1 MIILY
6 DCATAPSPRRA
17 RILLA
22 EKGIAHETVQIDLV
36 HGEQLGAAYR
46 AINPQCTV
54 PALRID
60 GSDGEEDGLLLTD
73 NAGIAA
79 WLEAHCPQPPLMGST
94 PREKAEIASWN
105 WRIEFEGLLAIAE
118 TLRNGSPA
126 MADRALPGPVN
137 YAQIPELAQ
146 RGLARVHQ
154 FFETLNAR
162 LIGRDF
168 IATDRLSIADIT
180 AVVAVDFARVVRVKP
195 GEQHPELL
203 RWRAAMAQRPSMSR

>member
-22 EKGIAHETVQIDLV
+22 EKGIAHETVQVDLV
-36 HGEQLGAAYR
+36 RGEQLGAAYR
-46 AINPQCTV
+46 EINPQCTV
-54 PALRID
+54 PALRT
-60 GSDGEEDGLLLTD
+60 EEDGLLTD
-73 NAGIAA
+73 NAAIAA
-79 WLEAHCPQPPLMGST
+79 WLEARYPEPPLMGRT
-94 PREKAEIASWN
+94 PAEKAEIASWN
-105 WRIEFEGLLAIAE
+105 WRVEFEGLLAIAE

-146 RGLARVHQ
+146 RGLARVQH
-154 FFETLNAR
+154 FFETLNKR
-162 LIGRDF
+162 LAGREF
-168 IATDRLSIADIT
+168 IATDRFSLADIT

-195 GEQHPELL
+195 GEQHPELM

>member
-1 MIILY
+1 MTILY

-22 EKGIAHETVQIDLV
+22 EKGIAHDTVQVDLAR
-36 HGEQLGAAYR
+36 GEQLSAAYR
-46 AINPQCTV
+46 EINPQCTV
-54 PALRID
+54 PALRT
-60 GSDGEEDGLLLTD
+60 EEGALLTD
-73 NAGIAA
+73 NAAIAA
-79 WLEAHCPQPPLMGST
+79 YLEARYPEPALMGRT
-94 PREKAEIASWN
+94 PQDKAEIASWN

-146 RGLARVHQ
+146 RGQARVQH

-162 LIGRDF
+162 LAGRDF
-168 IATDRLSIADIT
+168 VAADQFSLADIT

-203 RWRAAMAQRPSMSR
+203 RWRAAMALRPSMSR

>member
-22 EKGIAHETVQIDLV
+22 EKGIAHETVQVDLA

-54 PALRID
+54 PALRT
-60 GSDGEEDGLLLTD
+60 EEDGLLTD
-73 NAGIAA
+73 NAAIAA
-79 WLEAHCPQPPLMGST
+79 WLEARYPEPQLLGRT
-94 PREKAEIASWN
+94 PAEKAEIASWN
-105 WRIEFEGLLAIAE
+105 WRVEFEGLLAIAE

-146 RGLARVHQ
+146 RGLARVQH
-154 FFETLNAR
+154 FFETLNER
-162 LIGRDF
+162 LAGREF
-168 IATDRLSIADIT
+168 IATDRFSIADIT

-195 GEQHPELL
+195 GEQHPELM
-203 RWRAAMAQRPSMSR
+203 RWRAAMAQRPSMAG